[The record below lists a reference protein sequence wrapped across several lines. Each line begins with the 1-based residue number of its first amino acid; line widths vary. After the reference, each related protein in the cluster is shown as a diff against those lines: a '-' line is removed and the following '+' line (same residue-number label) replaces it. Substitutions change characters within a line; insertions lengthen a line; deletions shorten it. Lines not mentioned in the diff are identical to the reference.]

1 MMTLQTEKS
10 YGALSENALDAV
22 LLTRPDGIIL
32 YANPAASALFGYTID
47 EFRRNYR
54 CAAPIRWWSFL
65 MSDPE
70 LLDGRESLSD
80 ITRDRKYMR
89 RSIFGGV
96 IFVAL
101 IWLMYSTVIAQPQK
115 QHKSACE
122 KRKGLVILV
131 EFPDVIPPMG
141 EGFVG
146 GAFQKTSLLRK
157 TASRSGSSKR

>member
-1 MMTLQTEKS
+1 
-10 YGALSENALDAV
+10 
-22 LLTRPDGIIL
+22 
-32 YANPAASALFGYTID
+32 
-47 EFRRNYR
+47 
-54 CAAPIRWWSFL
+54 

-80 ITRDRKYMR
+80 ITRDRKYRR
-89 RSIFGGV
+89 RSILGSV

-101 IWLMYSTVIAQPQK
+101 IWLMYPTGIAQPQG
-115 QHKSACE
+115 QHRNVCE

-146 GAFQKTSLLRK
+146 GAFQKT
-157 TASRSGSSKR
+157 